1 MVAGGGGGGG
11 SVYLARGFPLL
22 VSTWACRWGVGLGV
36 SGKGGGGGAEPCI
49 PMGIQDKWSKYLL

>member
-1 MVAGGGGGGG
+1 MSDGCRGEGGGG

-36 SGKGGGGGAEPCI
+36 SGKRGG
-49 PMGIQDKWSKYLL
+49 